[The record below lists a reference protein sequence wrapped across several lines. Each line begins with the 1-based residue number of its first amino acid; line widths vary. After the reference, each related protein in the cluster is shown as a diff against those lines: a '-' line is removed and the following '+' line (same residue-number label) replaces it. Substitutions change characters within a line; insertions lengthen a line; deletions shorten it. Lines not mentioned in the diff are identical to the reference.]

1 MALNMFGRGVVTLNL
16 LIVWQG
22 VMALNMFGRG
32 VVAFKH

>member
-22 VMALNMFGRG
+22 VMALSRG